1 MQVSETLSCKDTKK
15 GKRSFIKNRESIK
28 SGFVE
33 GARYRFINH
42 GDHIELVL
50 DSNGDRVVSKG
61 NIVDLQNKTMSTVFA
76 DVDRVNVDYQKERIV
91 LKAHYSEQQVIK
103 REQSIKAGGS
113 VKIGEVFA
121 GTGNL
126 SLQIKRGLKKSGVRS
141 KHVFAIERCKD
152 KSYILSANDELWD
165 DKDARLFTDD
175 IMLMD
180 VSQLPAV
187 DILVV
192 SYPCVGFS
200 MMQTDKAKR
209 DLRHPEAGVLFV
221 KLLEIISKTNP
232 STIII
237 ENSPRMRDSDTL
249 YIMDTVLS
257 TTGYRN
263 TEGTLKGHDFGD
275 FEPRERLIKIYTS
288 KGLTPFNVSNIKPQL
303 SSVRKVEEILE
314 PHTVKETDWKPYS
327 YLRNHAKN
335 SAHGHGFFAA
345 TPADTKLKT
354 FGANYAKAQPDSSFL
369 QHPENKDLFRMF
381 TPSEH
386 ANIRRF
392 DTGMHRAILESS
404 EGKGSFYQRGS
415 KMRAHKMMGDSIAPL
430 PWFAAGLAIG
440 NWIKENHIFKSN
452 RRYTF
457 SQTA

>member
-42 GDHIELVL
+42 GEHIELVL

-126 SLQIKRGLKKSGVRS
+126 SLQIKRGLKQSGVRS

-192 SYPCVGFS
+192 SYPC
-200 MMQTDKAKR
+200 
-209 DLRHPEAGVLFV
+209 
-221 KLLEIISKTNP
+221 EI
-232 STIII
+232 
-237 ENSPRMRDSDTL
+237 
-249 YIMDTVLS
+249 
-257 TTGYRN
+257 G
-263 TEGTLKGHDFGD
+263 
-275 FEPRERLIKIYTS
+275 
-288 KGLTPFNVSNIKPQL
+288 
-303 SSVRKVEEILE
+303 
-314 PHTVKETDWKPYS
+314 
-327 YLRNHAKN
+327 
-335 SAHGHGFFAA
+335 
-345 TPADTKLKT
+345 
-354 FGANYAKAQPDSSFL
+354 
-369 QHPENKDLFRMF
+369 
-381 TPSEH
+381 
-386 ANIRRF
+386 
-392 DTGMHRAILESS
+392 
-404 EGKGSFYQRGS
+404 
-415 KMRAHKMMGDSIAPL
+415 RAHV
-430 PWFAAGLAIG
+430 
-440 NWIKENHIFKSN
+440 
-452 RRYTF
+452 
-457 SQTA
+457 